1 MLIDA
6 LLWEIRKLEERV
18 LALEGLA
25 QPRPVSTERATFNE
39 SLTWSVVAHRIPTK
53 GEFYIGKGG
62 VIRYCGCKN
71 YSRRAFKFDILEP
84 SRPVEADGSYGTYGT
99 LSTSSTSSTTE

>member
-6 LLWEIRKLEERV
+6 ILWEFRKLEERV
-18 LALEGLA
+18 QALEALT
-25 QPRPVSTERATFNE
+25 QPKPPVLTTMPKPNTSTI
-39 SLTWSVVAHRIPTK
+39 TWSVIAHRIPTK

-62 VIRYCGCKN
+62 IIRYCGTKN

-84 SRPVEADGSYGTYGT
+84 SRPVEVDGSYGT
-99 LSTSSTSSTTE
+99 LSTPSTSATE